1 MNSSSNNKKRCS
13 RATIEA
19 VKGGKK
25 VTGMEPV
32 IPYKDNNELEESQ
45 EDAKS
50 NSPSVIKTVISVL
63 AVLFLIISI
72 IFVWVNVIV
81 HLATGVTIETLIE
94 LTSVLEIT
102 MLFIIFI
109 WKIVK
114 HF

>member
-1 MNSSSNNKKRCS
+1 MSTN
-13 RATIEA
+13 EELQ
-19 VKGGKK
+19 K
-25 VTGMEPV
+25 VT
-32 IPYKDNNELEESQ
+32 
-45 EDAKS
+45 KS
-50 NSPSVIKTVISVL
+50 AFPRAIRVVISVL

-114 HF
+114 HFWR

>member
-1 MNSSSNNKKRCS
+1 MSTN
-13 RATIEA
+13 EELQ
-19 VKGGKK
+19 K
-25 VTGMEPV
+25 VT
-32 IPYKDNNELEESQ
+32 
-45 EDAKS
+45 KS
-50 NSPSVIKTVISVL
+50 AFPRAIRVVISVL
-63 AVLFLIISI
+63 AVLFLIINI

-114 HF
+114 HFWR